1 MDVEVLWRR
10 YANEHSRAVRDE
22 LVLLYRPLVRYVAV
36 RQAQG
41 LPSSV
46 EIDDLISY
54 GVFGLVDAIEKYD
67 LDRGVKFET
76 YAINRIRGAITDEL
90 RKLDWAPRSVRSK
103 ARAIERSVSELEH
116 ELGRAPSEEEL
127 ATGVGVSLQELRR
140 SFVKIESASM
150 RSLDR
155 PLGHLDETSE
165 PTTLADTL
173 VSNSDLSLSV
183 EMEEAAHMLAEG
195 ITRLAA
201 RERTVVALYYYE
213 GMSLADIGKALN
225 VSESRVC
232 QLHTKAM
239 VALQRTLAGQPV

>member
-1 MDVEVLWRR
+1 MDVEVAWSR
-10 YANEHSRAVRDE
+10 YANERSHHNRDA

-36 RQAQG
+36 RQAQS
-41 LPSSV
+41 LPPSV

-54 GVFGLVDAIEKYD
+54 GLFGLLDAIEKFD

-90 RKLDWAPRSVRSK
+90 RKLDWAPRSVRSR
-103 ARAIERSVSELEH
+103 ARQIERSVNELEH
-116 ELGRAPSEEEL
+116 ELGRSPSEEEL
-127 ATGVGVSLQELRR
+127 ATHVGTSVSDLRR

-155 PLGHLDETSE
+155 PINGEEEAATF
-165 PTTLADTL
+165 ADTL
-173 VSNSDLSLSV
+173 VSREDLHLPV
-183 EMEEAAHMLAEG
+183 EMEEVAVLLAHG
-195 ITRLAA
+195 ITRLPV

-213 GMSLADIGKALN
+213 GMSLKDIGKALG

-232 QLHTKAM
+232 QLHTRAM
-239 VALQRTLAGQPV
+239 VLVQRTLAGQRVA